1 VAYQTLSV
9 FSVES
14 DEMHGAQRTM
24 TMPSP
29 VVILL
34 IGAAGRCRPFAVA
47 GALVPAVGG
56 AVWFHSLR

>member
-1 VAYQTLSV
+1 
-9 FSVES
+9 
-14 DEMHGAQRTM
+14 M